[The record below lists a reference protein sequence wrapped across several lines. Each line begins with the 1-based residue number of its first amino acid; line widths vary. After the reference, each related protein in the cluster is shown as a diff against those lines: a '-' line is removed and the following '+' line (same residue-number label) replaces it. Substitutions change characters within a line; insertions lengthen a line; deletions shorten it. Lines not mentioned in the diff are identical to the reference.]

1 MAVAE
6 PGEPIKLLVHGKK
19 PFILMGHLRAMAVRK
34 LSAKK
39 RLKKWRNRLSFS
51 CSWAVRFIGVPH
63 GKFIYKTF
71 LVHGSIYFINCG
83 ASRSLSAHL
92 RHSGE
97 TPRSGSVCAY
107 FQRGHNYIIKV
118 NINKI
123 YKHI

>member
-1 MAVAE
+1 MAKTAIFFLFMGRTNINAASWEV
-6 PGEPIKLLVHGKK
+6 LLI
-19 PFILMGHLRAMAVRK
+19 PSSSWEHLF
-34 LSAKK
+34 
-39 RLKKWRNRLSFS
+39 LKY
-51 CSWAVRFIGVPH
+51 C
-63 GKFIYKTF
+63 
-71 LVHGSIYFINCG
+71 

-118 NINKI
+118 NIKKI